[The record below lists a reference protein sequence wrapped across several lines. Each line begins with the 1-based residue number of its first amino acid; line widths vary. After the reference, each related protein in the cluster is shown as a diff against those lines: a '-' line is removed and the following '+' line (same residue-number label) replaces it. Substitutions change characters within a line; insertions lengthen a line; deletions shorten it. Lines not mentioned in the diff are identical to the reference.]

1 MTFEPLSSYLRPQ
14 RLEDFV
20 WQSHLVW
27 PGKSLTI
34 FLQSGKVPSMLFRGP
49 PGCGKTTLA
58 HIISQTIQADF
69 FYLSWVTSKKEDL
82 LKIVDQAKLNFH
94 YGKSTIIFLDEIHRR
109 NKAQQDTL
117 LPYVEKGTV
126 ILIWATTENPSFT
139 VNNALLS
146 RCRVFVFEKL
156 SDEEIFGFIKNHIS
170 LILQQH
176 PNLTLSDE
184 HILLI
189 SKLGNWD
196 LRNALNTLE
205 SALFLVKDGKL
216 TDQLILQAGQKSVY
230 YDRDGEEHYTII
242 SAIHKSLRDS
252 DADAACYRVQRM
264 LMWGEDPLY
273 LVRRLLRFASED
285 IWPADNNALLL
296 ANQVYDAVAKLWRP
310 ECDVFLFQL
319 TIYLAKAKKN
329 NIAYRVAIATRQD
342 VEKYGNLP
350 VPLHLRNASSKL
362 MKELWYGAWYKY
374 AHDEMK
380 KKEQRLEG
388 SKGAK
393 DEIGEKEQVSSW
405 SKKHDLQGYDTSDVD
420 QEHFP
425 PELKNRKYL

>member
-1 MTFEPLSSYLRPQ
+1 MAFEPLSSYVRPKS
-14 RLEDFV
+14 LEDFV

-27 PGKSLTI
+27 PGKPLSV
-34 FLQSGKVPSMLFRGP
+34 FLQSNKVPSMIFRGP
-49 PGCGKTTLA
+49 PWCGKTTIA

-69 FYLSWVTSKKEDL
+69 FYLSGVTSKKEDL
-82 LKIVDQAKLNFH
+82 LKLVDQAKLNFQ

-156 SDEEIFGFIKNHIS
+156 SDQEIFDFIKKQFPLILNIHPKIS
-170 LILQQH
+170 LTDDHLR
-176 PNLTLSDE
+176 
-184 HILLI
+184 LI
-189 SKLGNWD
+189 SKLGNGD
-196 LRNALNTLE
+196 LRNALNILE
-205 SALFLVKDGKL
+205 SALFLAKDGVI
-216 TDQLILQAGQKSVY
+216 TDQIILQAWQKTVY
-230 YDRDGEEHYTII
+230 YDRNGEEHYNII

-264 LMWGEDPLY
+264 LTGGEDPLY
-273 LVRRLLRFASED
+273 LARRLLRFASED

-296 ANQVYDAVAKLWRP
+296 ANQVYDTVAKLWMP
-310 ECDVFLFQL
+310 ECDVALFQL

-329 NIAYRVAIATRQD
+329 NIAYRIAIATRQD

-350 VPLHLRNASSKL
+350 VPLHLRNAPTKL
-362 MKELWYGAWYKY
+362 MKELKYGKWYKY
-374 AHDEMK
+374 AHNDITIHHWD
-380 KKEQRLEG
+380 KETL
-388 SKGAK
+388 A
-393 DEIGEKEQVSSW
+393 
-405 SKKHDLQGYDTSDVD
+405 GYDTSGVD

-425 PELKNRKYL
+425 SELKGRTYL

>member
-1 MTFEPLSSYLRPQ
+1 MSFEPLSSYLRPQ
-14 RLEDFV
+14 SLEDFV

-27 PGKSLTI
+27 AGKPLSV
-34 FLQSGKVPSMLFRGP
+34 FLQSGKVPSMIFRGP
-49 PGCGKTTLA
+49 PGCGKTTIA
-58 HIISQTIQADF
+58 HIISQTLQADF

-82 LKIVDQAKLNFH
+82 LKLVEQAKINFQ

-156 SDEEIFGFIKNHIS
+156 SDEEIFEFIKKQSILIKKHLATAKDGVNIS
-170 LILQQH
+170 L
-176 PNLTLSDE
+176 TDE
-184 HILLI
+184 QILLI

-205 SALFLVKDGKL
+205 SALFLAKDGVV
-216 TDQLILQAGQKSVY
+216 TDQIILQAGQKSIY
-230 YDRDGEEHYTII
+230 YDRDGEEHHNII

-252 DADAACYRVQRM
+252 DGDAACYRVQRM
-264 LMWGEDPLY
+264 LMGGEGPLY
-273 LVRRLLRFASED
+273 VARRLLRFASED

-296 ANQVYDAVAKLWRP
+296 ANQVYDTVSKLGMP
-310 ECDVFLFQL
+310 ECDVALFQL

-329 NIAYRVAIATRQD
+329 NVAYRTAIATRQD

-350 VPLHLRNASSKL
+350 VPLHLRNAPTKL
-362 MKELWYGAWYKY
+362 MKELGYGKWYTY
-374 AHDEMK
+374 AHDHILK
-380 KKEQRLEG
+380 DSNITRLEDG
-388 SKGAK
+388 SV
-393 DEIGEKEQVSSW
+393 E
-405 SKKHDLQGYDTSDVD
+405 GYDTSDVD

-425 PELKNRKYL
+425 SELKWRTYL

>member
-1 MTFEPLSSYLRPQ
+1 MSFEPLSSYVRPQ
-14 RLEDFV
+14 NLEDFI

-27 PGKSLTI
+27 PNKPLSV
-34 FLQSGKVPSMLFRGP
+34 FLQSGKVPSMIFRGP
-49 PGCGKTTLA
+49 PGCGKTTIA
-58 HIISQTIQADF
+58 HIISQTLQADF

-82 LKIVDQAKLNFH
+82 LKLVDQAKLNFQ

-126 ILIWATTENPSFT
+126 TLIWATTENPSFT

-156 SDEEIFGFIKNHIS
+156 SDQEIFEFIKKQFPLILKKHPNIS
-170 LILQQH
+170 L
-176 PNLTLSDE
+176 TDE
-184 HILLI
+184 YLHLI

-196 LRNALNTLE
+196 LRNALNILE
-205 SALFLVKDGKL
+205 SAIFFAKDGIL
-216 TDQLILQAGQKSVY
+216 TDQIILQAWQKTVY
-230 YDRDGEEHYTII
+230 YDRNGEEHYNII

-252 DADAACYRVQRM
+252 DGDAACYWVQRM
-264 LMWGEDPLY
+264 LMGGEDPLY
-273 LVRRLLRFASED
+273 LARRLLRFASED

-296 ANQVYDAVAKLWRP
+296 ANQVYDAVAKLWMP

-329 NIAYRVAIATRQD
+329 NIAYRTAIATRQD

-350 VPLHLRNASSKL
+350 VPLHLRNAPTKL
-362 MKELWYGAWYKY
+362 MKELQYGTWYKY
-374 AHDEMK
+374 AHDYPD
-380 KKEQRLEG
+380 
-388 SKGAK
+388 A
-393 DEIGEKEQVSSW
+393 QVE
-405 SKKHDLQGYDTSDVD
+405 

-425 PELKNRKYL
+425 SELTGTKYLS

>member
-1 MTFEPLSSYLRPQ
+1 MAFEPLSSYVRPQ
-14 RLEDFV
+14 SLDDFV
-20 WQSHLVW
+20 WQSHLVG
-27 PGKSLTI
+27 PGKPLSV
-34 FLQSGKVPSMLFRGP
+34 FLQSDKVPSMIFRGP
-49 PGCGKTTLA
+49 PGCGKTTIA
-58 HIISQTIQADF
+58 HIISQTLQADF
-69 FYLSWVTSKKEDL
+69 FRLSWVTSKKEDL
-82 LKIVDQAKLNFH
+82 LKLVDQAKINFQ

-156 SDEEIFGFIKNHIS
+156 SDEEIFGFIKKQFPLILKKHPKIS
-170 LILQQH
+170 LT
-176 PNLTLSDE
+176 NE

-196 LRNALNTLE
+196 LRNALNILE
-205 SALFLVKDGKL
+205 SAIFLAKDWII
-216 TDQLILQAGQKSVY
+216 TDQIILQAWQKTVY
-230 YDRDGEEHYTII
+230 YDRDGEEHYNII

-252 DADAACYRVQRM
+252 DGDAACYRVQRM
-264 LMWGEDPLY
+264 LMGGEDPLY
-273 LVRRLLRFASED
+273 LARRLLRFASED

-296 ANQVYDAVAKLWRP
+296 ANQVYDAVAKIGMP

-319 TIYLAKAKKN
+319 AIYLAKAKKN
-329 NIAYRVAIATRQD
+329 NVAYRTAIATRED

-350 VPLHLRNASSKL
+350 VPLHLRNASTKL
-362 MKELWYGAWYKY
+362 MKDLKYGKWYKY
-374 AHDEMK
+374 AHNYPD
-380 KKEQRLEG
+380 
-388 SKGAK
+388 AK
-393 DEIGEKEQVSSW
+393 
-405 SKKHDLQGYDTSDVD
+405 VD

-425 PELKNRKYL
+425 SELKGRTYLK

>member
-1 MTFEPLSSYLRPQ
+1 MNFEPLSSYVRPQ
-14 RLEDFV
+14 TLDDFV

-27 PGKSLTI
+27 PGKPLSI
-34 FLQSGKVPSMLFRGP
+34 FLQSGNIPSMLFRGP
-49 PGCGKTTLA
+49 PGCGKTTIA
-58 HIISQTIQADF
+58 HIISQTLQADF

-82 LKIVDQAKLNFH
+82 LKLVEQAKLNFQ

-146 RCRVFVFEKL
+146 RCRIFVFEKL
-156 SDEEIFGFIKNHIS
+156 SEQEIFDFIKKQFP
-170 LILQQH
+170 LILKQH
-176 PNLTLSDE
+176 PKISLSDE
-184 HILLI
+184 YLRLI

-196 LRNALNTLE
+196 LRNALNILE
-205 SALFLVKDGKL
+205 SAIFLAKDWVL
-216 TDQLILQAGQKSVY
+216 TDQIILQAWQKTVY
-230 YDRDGEEHYTII
+230 YDRDWEEHYNII

-252 DADAACYRVQRM
+252 DPDAACYRIQRM

-273 LVRRLLRFASED
+273 LARRLLRFASED

-296 ANQVYDAVAKLWRP
+296 ANQVYDAVSKIWMP

-319 TIYLAKAKKN
+319 AIYLAKAKKDN
-329 NIAYRVAIATRQD
+329 RAYRTAIATRQD

-350 VPLHLRNASSKL
+350 VPLHLRNAPTKL
-362 MKELWYGAWYKY
+362 MKELNYGKWYKY
-374 AHDEMK
+374 AHDFPD
-380 KKEQRLEG
+380 
-388 SKGAK
+388 AK
-393 DEIGEKEQVSSW
+393 
-405 SKKHDLQGYDTSDVD
+405 VD

-425 PELKNRKYL
+425 DNLKWRTYT